1 MEWRAATHKIQL
13 MRALVL
19 ASLFCL
25 PGPAQPLK
33 NDPDSAVQDGS
44 DTPIRIGALL
54 PFSGGV
60 ELYGKQAKLGIDLA
74 AQQINSEGGILG
86 RPLQVIYADDGTRP
100 HIALNRAHELIEEDK
115 VLAVIGPIT
124 SQNLNAVAPTMQAEK
139 TPLIYA
145 ANYEGGQSGR
155 YFFALSTVPNQ
166 EVDQLLPY
174 MRKMFGEKLYLLGAD
189 RVWPRKMFAAADPVL
204 SDIGA
209 TVVGKEYTTGQ
220 EKDYTSL
227 IDRVSDSQANVLL
240 LAWKGD
246 GLEQFIAQA
255 SERALFKKVAV
266 AFLGLSETDLPLF
279 HGKAENMCVAVPFVA
294 KDDTP
299 GARSFVEKARA
310 QAGGDAV
317 ISNYV
322 FTHYNAVMAVK
333 AALEKAGKVD
343 KEGMVDALEGLAF
356 DTPTGVVTIGKNH
369 HSTMNMFLAKA
380 DQDALVTIKSLG
392 EIEPEMFSDLSYVSS
407 APPLEVTFKI
417 AGSHY
422 NGAVTGGN
430 LFLQTD
436 IPEAP
441 LVRFSQAKPGKL
453 YTLVMLDFDG
463 DALGS
468 WPDKVPPGKN
478 SPVRH
483 WIVGNVPGELLTGL
497 GYSEDLQAPP
507 AAAELAD
514 QAGAASRAAG
524 DSVSLAGVTVLQAYR
539 CPHIPI
545 VSDRYGVYLFA
556 QEKRIQFD
564 PVPDPITNFDYRDF
578 LSRYHLLDPIAS
590 NWFVTV
596 YTSEQP
602 FSGKVFHGNDV
613 SATWHQDLGKGDLGR
628 ER

>member
-1 MEWRAATHKIQL
+1 MEWRAVTHKTQL
-13 MRALVL
+13 IRALVL

-74 AQQINSEGGILG
+74 AQEINSEGGILG

-100 HIALNRAHELIEEDK
+100 HIALNRAHKLIEEDK

-145 ANYEGGQSGR
+145 TNYEGGQSGR

-166 EVDQLLPY
+166 ELGQLLPY
-174 MRKMFGEKLYLLGAD
+174 TRKMFGEKFYLLGVD
-189 RVWPRKMFAAADPVL
+189 RLWPRKMFAAADPIL
-204 SDIGA
+204 SNIGA
-209 TVVGKEYTTGQ
+209 TVVGKEYATGQ

-227 IDRVSDSQANVLL
+227 IDRISDSQANVLL

-246 GLEQFIAQA
+246 GLEQFILQA
-255 SERALFKKVAV
+255 NERALFKKIAV

-279 HGKAENMCVAVPFVA
+279 HGKAENMYVAVPFVA
-294 KDDTP
+294 TDNTP

-310 QAGGDAV
+310 QAGGDAL

-333 AALEKAGKVD
+333 AALEKAGKPD
-343 KEGMVDALEGLAF
+343 KEGLVDALEGLAF

-392 EIEPEMFSDLSYVSS
+392 EIEPETFSDLSYVSS
-407 APPLEVTFKI
+407 AAPLEVTFKI
-417 AGSHY
+417 AGGHY

-453 YTLVMLDFDG
+453 YTLMMLDFDG

-483 WIVGNVPGELLTGL
+483 WIVGNIPGELLSGR
-497 GYSEDLQAPP
+497 GYSEDQQAPP
-507 AAAELAD
+507 TAAELAD
-514 QAGAASRAAG
+514 QPGAATGAAG
-524 DSVSLAGVTVLQAYR
+524 GSVSPTGVTVLQAYR
-539 CPHIPI
+539 YPHIPI

-564 PVPDPITNFDYRDF
+564 SLPDPITNFDYRDF

-590 NWFVTV
+590 NWFVAV

-613 SATWHQDLGKGDLGR
+613 SATWHQDLEKGDLGR

>member
-1 MEWRAATHKIQL
+1 MEWRAATNSTRLI
-13 MRALVL
+13 RAFVL

-25 PGPAQPLK
+25 PGLAQPLK
-33 NDPDSAVQDGS
+33 NDPHSIVKDGS
-44 DTPIRIGALL
+44 DTPIKIGALL

-60 ELYGKQAKLGIDLA
+60 ELYGEQAKLGIDLA
-74 AQQINSEGGILG
+74 AREINSKGGILG

-100 HIALNRAHELIEEDK
+100 NIALNGAHKLIEEDK

-124 SQNLNAVAPTMQAEK
+124 SQNLNAVAPTMQVEK

-145 ANYEGGQSGR
+145 TNYEGGQSGR

-166 EVDQLLPY
+166 ELGQLLPY
-174 MRKMFGEKLYLLGAD
+174 MRQTFGERFYLLGVD
-189 RVWPRKMFAAADPVL
+189 RIWPHKMFAAADPVL

-209 TVVGKEYTTGQ
+209 TVVGKEYALGQ

-246 GLEQFIAQA
+246 GLEQFISQA

-279 HGKAENMCVAVPFVA
+279 HGKAENMYVAVPFVA

-333 AALEKAGKVD
+333 AALEKAGKLD
-343 KEGMVDALEGLAF
+343 KEGIVDALEGLAF

-380 DQDALVTIKSLG
+380 DQESLATIKSLG
-392 EIEPEMFSDLSYVSS
+392 QIEPETFSDLSYVSS

-417 AGSHY
+417 AGGHY

-468 WPDKVPPGKN
+468 WPDKVHRG
-478 SPVRH
+478 
-483 WIVGNVPGELLTGL
+483 
-497 GYSEDLQAPP
+497 
-507 AAAELAD
+507 
-514 QAGAASRAAG
+514 
-524 DSVSLAGVTVLQAYR
+524 
-539 CPHIPI
+539 
-545 VSDRYGVYLFA
+545 
-556 QEKRIQFD
+556 RI
-564 PVPDPITNFDYRDF
+564 R
-578 LSRYHLLDPIAS
+578 L
-590 NWFVTV
+590 
-596 YTSEQP
+596 
-602 FSGKVFHGNDV
+602 
-613 SATWHQDLGKGDLGR
+613 
-628 ER
+628 

>member
-1 MEWRAATHKIQL
+1 MEWRAATHKTRLI
-13 MRALVL
+13 RALVL
-19 ASLFCL
+19 ALLFCP
-25 PGPAQPLK
+25 PGLAQPLK
-33 NDPDSAVQDGS
+33 NDPHSIVKDGS
-44 DTPIRIGALL
+44 DTPIKIGALL

-60 ELYGKQAKLGIDLA
+60 ELYGEQAKLGIDLA
-74 AQQINSEGGILG
+74 AREINSKGGILG
-86 RPLQVIYADDGTRP
+86 HPLQVIYADDGTRP
-100 HIALNRAHELIEEDK
+100 NIALNGAHKLIEEDK

-145 ANYEGGQSGR
+145 TNYEGGQSGR

-166 EVDQLLPY
+166 ELGQLLPY
-174 MRKMFGEKLYLLGAD
+174 MRQMFGEKFYLLGVD
-189 RVWPRKMFAAADPVL
+189 RVWPHKMFAAAAPVL
-204 SDIGA
+204 SEIGA
-209 TVVGKEYTTGQ
+209 TVVGKEYALGQ
-220 EKDYTSL
+220 EKDYKSL
-227 IDRVSDSQANVLL
+227 IDRISDSQANVLL

-246 GLEQFIAQA
+246 GLEQFISQA

-279 HGKAENMCVAVPFVA
+279 HGKAEKMYVAVPFLA
-294 KDDTP
+294 KDHTP

-333 AALEKAGKVD
+333 AALEKAGKLD

-369 HSTMNMFLAKA
+369 HSTMNMFLANA
-380 DQDALVTIKSLG
+380 DQESLVTIKSLG
-392 EIEPEMFSDLSYVSS
+392 EIEPETFSDLSYVSS

-417 AGSHY
+417 AGGHY

-483 WIVGNVPGELLTGL
+483 WIVGNIPGEMLTGL
-497 GYSEDLQAPP
+497 GYSEDQQAPS

-514 QAGAASRAAG
+514 QPGAASGSAG
-524 DSVSLAGVTVLQAYR
+524 GSISPTGVTVLQAYR
-539 CPHIPI
+539 YPHIPV
-545 VSDRYGVYLFA
+545 VSDRYGVYLFE
-556 QEKRIQFD
+556 QEKRIQFN

-578 LSRYHLLDPIAS
+578 FSRYHLRDPIAS
-590 NWFVTV
+590 NWFVAV

-602 FSGKVFHGNDV
+602 FSGNVFHGNDV